1 MAKLRARP
9 TQPRPDDPV
18 IIEHFSNAIRKG
30 HPIST
35 AAELAGI
42 GDTTARRYIEYGE
55 REAEAGEVG
64 SYRAFWEAFK
74 AAEAEMVDEQLDRVH
89 RDASQ
94 KGGWPAAMTLLERR
108 RPKDFGR
115 NQQIQ
120 IESNT
125 TITYVHELGPGAETA
140 ILARREE
147 LESLRASSET
157 TTEGPTDTPTPLLSQ
172 HTDRAD

>member
-1 MAKLRARP
+1 MPKLRSRP
-9 TQPRPDDPV
+9 TQPRPDDPA

-42 GDTTARRYIEYGE
+42 GDTTARRYIEYGA

-108 RPKDFGR
+108 RPQDFGR
-115 NQQIQ
+115 NQRIE
-120 IESNT
+120 IESNA
-125 TITYVHELGPGAETA
+125 TIIYVHELGPSAERA
-140 ILARREE
+140 ILARRAE
-147 LESLRASSET
+147 LQALSES
-157 TTEGPTDTPTPLLSQ
+157 TTEGLTDSPVPLLPQ
-172 HTDRAD
+172 ATDSPESD